1 MNNFEALKKALEQ
14 CEANIGKLTSAQME
28 NAMTHMDR
36 MAPSFGRSAASFR
49 AIDRVVGNESFLAPV
64 TQDQFAAYLAN
75 KREML
80 ENNKYL

>member
-1 MNNFEALKKALEQ
+1 MSNFEALKKALAQ
-14 CEANIGKLTSAQME
+14 CETNIGKLTAEQME

-36 MAPSFGRSAASFR
+36 MAPSLGRGAVFFR
-49 AIDRVVGNESFLAPV
+49 TVDRIEGNQSFLSPV
-64 TQDQFAAYLAN
+64 TTEQFAAYIAA